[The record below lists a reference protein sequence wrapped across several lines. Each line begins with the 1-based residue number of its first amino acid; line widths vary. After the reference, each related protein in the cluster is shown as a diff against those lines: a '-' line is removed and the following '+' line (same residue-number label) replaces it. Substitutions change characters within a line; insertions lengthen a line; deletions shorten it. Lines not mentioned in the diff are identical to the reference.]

1 VSVELLAIGAH
12 HSDAAAAPLYAR
24 NAADFLMPELPE
36 VETVRRGLEPVLA
49 GARLSRVI
57 ANRADLRFPLP
68 ANFVARLQ
76 GARIDRLYRRAKY
89 LLATLDTGETL
100 AMHLGMSGRFTIID
114 AKRQPGDFYYSAPP
128 NPAHTH
134 VVFETEGGGRV
145 EYNDPRRFGYMDL
158 IATAEIETHK
168 LFAGLGP
175 EPLGN
180 EFNAAALAEG
190 FRDRKQNVKATLLD
204 QRVVAGLGNI
214 YVCEALHRAGISPRR
229 AAGKVTGPQREKLAI
244 TIRTVLDE
252 AIEAGG
258 SSLKDYAQADGA
270 LGYFQHRFRVY
281 DREGEPCRTK
291 GCDGEVRRFA
301 QAGRST
307 FYCPRCQ
314 R

>member
-1 VSVELLAIGAH
+1 
-12 HSDAAAAPLYAR
+12 
-24 NAADFLMPELPE
+24 MPELPE
-36 VETVRRGLEPVLA
+36 VETVRRGLEPVLQ

-68 ANFVARLQ
+68 ANFVRRLQ
-76 GARIDRLYRRAKY
+76 GARIEKLSRRAKY

-114 AKRQPGDFYYSAPP
+114 AKRQPGDFYYSNPP
-128 NPAHTH
+128 DPAHTH
-134 VVFETEGGGRV
+134 VVFETEKGARV
-145 EYNDPRRFGYMDL
+145 EYNDPRRFGYMEL
-158 IATAEIETHK
+158 IPTAELETSK

-180 EFNAAALAEG
+180 EFNADALAEG
-190 FRDRKQNVKATLLD
+190 FRGRKQNVKATLLD

-214 YVCEALHRAGISPRR
+214 YVCEALYRAHISPRK
-229 AAGKVTGPQREKLAI
+229 AAGKVTAPQREKLAHAV
-244 TIRTVLDE
+244 RVVLKE

-258 SSLKDYAQADGA
+258 SSLKDYARADGA

-291 GCDGEVRRFA
+291 GCGGVIKRFV

-307 FYCPRCQ
+307 FYCPVCQ